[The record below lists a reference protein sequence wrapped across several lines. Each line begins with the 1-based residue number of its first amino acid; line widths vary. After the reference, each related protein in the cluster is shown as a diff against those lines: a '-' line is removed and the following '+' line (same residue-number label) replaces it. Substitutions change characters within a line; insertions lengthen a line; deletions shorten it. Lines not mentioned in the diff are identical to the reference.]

1 MLKLNIIT
9 LFPELFST
17 NLDHLPFKRACKNG
31 ALEVN
36 VINLRN
42 YALDSYGTVDD
53 KPYGGGVGMVLMIEP
68 IYNALKDLFGEG
80 FESRIKSKEQPFGRV
95 VVLSPRGK
103 RFTQV
108 LARRLTKEKQITFIC
123 GRYEGID
130 ARVEE
135 FLATDVVSI
144 GDYVVSGGEVPAL
157 VVMEAVTRLL
167 PGVLEKD
174 EAAVIESF
182 SKAKQLEYSQYT
194 RPENFKGLKVPPTLL
209 SGNHKEIDKWR
220 GLSN

>member
-1 MLKLNIIT
+1 MLKLNVLT

-36 VINLRN
+36 LINLRN

-53 KPYGGGVGMVLMIEP
+53 KPYGGGVGMILMIEP
-68 IYNALKDLFGEG
+68 IYNALKDLFGDG
-80 FESRIKSKEQPFGRV
+80 FEKRVKSSDKPFGRV
-95 VVLSPRGK
+95 IVMSPRGK
-103 RFTQV
+103 RFTQNQ
-108 LARRLTKEKQITFIC
+108 ARSLTKEKQITLIC

-135 FLATDVVSI
+135 FLATDTLSI
-144 GDYVVSGGEVPAL
+144 GDYVLSGGEIPAL
-157 VVMEAVTRLL
+157 AIMEAVTRLL
-167 PGVLEKD
+167 PGVLEK
-174 EAAVIESF
+174 EQAAAIESF

-209 SGNHKEIDKWR
+209 SGNHKEIDAWR
-220 GLSN
+220 GLTG